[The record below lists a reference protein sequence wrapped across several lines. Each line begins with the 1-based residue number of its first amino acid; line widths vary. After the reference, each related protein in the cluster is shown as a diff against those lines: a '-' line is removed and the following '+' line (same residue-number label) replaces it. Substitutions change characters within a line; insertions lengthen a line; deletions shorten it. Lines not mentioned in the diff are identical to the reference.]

1 MYLKLRFFFV
11 VSQQLHAARTSIEAK
26 RDPFGM
32 HHPEMQQPKIMFIR
46 FFLSNPPNQIIFPFP
61 TPKNQEN
68 LLWRERP
75 NLKKRSWRSAL
86 TWVI

>member
-1 MYLKLRFFFV
+1 M

-46 FFLSNPPNQIIFPFP
+46 FFLSNPQINHSPFP
-61 TPKNQEN
+61 TPKNQQN
-68 LLWRERP
+68 SIMERDP
-75 NLKKRSWRSAL
+75 ILKKDHGAL
-86 TWVI
+86 L